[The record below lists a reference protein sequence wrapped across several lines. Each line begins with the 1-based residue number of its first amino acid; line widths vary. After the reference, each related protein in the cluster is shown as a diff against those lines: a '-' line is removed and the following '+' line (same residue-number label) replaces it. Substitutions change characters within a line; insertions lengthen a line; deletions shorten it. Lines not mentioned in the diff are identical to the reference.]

1 MSAVDTGA
9 VYEQVRQAF
18 IGMLAAQPSDGL
30 QIHVPATPVWTVH
43 DVLAH
48 VVGLATDL
56 NALHFPEDDDLGGE
70 AWNAAQ
76 VHARRHRSFDD
87 LVAEWD
93 HGAPTFEHGL
103 RAFGYEFG
111 SHFVADLHAHYHDV
125 RAALGLPDRPDAVAV
140 AVSLDHYLG
149 YLDERLTE
157 RGDGAV
163 RFTVGNTDRVVGA
176 GPVVATLRA
185 EPFDVLRSVSARRS
199 LRLVRLMNW
208 EGDVEAAIS
217 LLQSAFHGGYTF
229 PD

>member
-1 MSAVDTGA
+1 LRIRV
-9 VYEQVRQAF
+9 
-18 IGMLAAQPSDGL
+18 PS
-30 QIHVPATPVWTVH
+30 TPLWTVH

-48 VVGLATDL
+48 VVGLAADL

-76 VHARRHRSFDD
+76 VNSRRHRSLSE

-125 RAALGLPDRPDAVAV
+125 RTALGLHDEPDDVAV

-157 RGDGAV
+157 RGDGAI
-163 RFTVGNTDRVVGA
+163 RFVAGSIDRVVGGA
-176 GPVVATLRA
+176 PVVAALHA
-185 EPFDVLRSVSARRS
+185 EPFDLLRAVSARRS
-199 LRLVRLMNW
+199 LRRMRAMKW
-208 EGDVEAAIS
+208 EGDIDTALS
-217 LLQSAFHGGYTF
+217 LLQSAFLGGYTF